1 MAVSSFRKACW
12 VVGVGLMVLGCYKQ
26 AEAQTPNP
34 AGRGQAVPATYSFVL
49 RGVPMEAALQQL
61 VRTTKIDLAYDP
73 ALVAA
78 KQVYCVAEE
87 QPAEAVLRCVLQGS
101 GLDFYRLSSGMYVV
115 SLAAATAPRYGRL
128 LGVVVDRQTGMPL
141 PDAHLLLADG
151 AIATTTNELG
161 RFSLAQLKPGA
172 YRLTASYVG
181 YTSAMDSVVV
191 PPGGTE
197 VAVVSME
204 ARPVVVEPVV
214 IDGMPWRQPSDE
226 LGTATNADDDLRPA
240 GSEDVVRSLDA
251 LMGVRVSDV
260 TADVHVQGGEAGEHQ
275 FLLDGAPVYLPVNL
289 GSLIGPF
296 SPFAI
301 GRLTVQKAGF
311 GAEHGSQISGVIQA
325 EHALDGAS
333 PRGLDVQLDPMS
345 LNARLQLRRDK
356 PGHTGAALMTSARY
370 GLWDVYRPPA
380 VQELLRDWDTADPFM
395 MGAFARGT
403 PMGEEDPAARYFRE
417 VPSMGAPRLGFHDFH
432 AASRVRFGL
441 LQSLHASAYWGRRG
455 LDHDP
460 HGLEAVPT
468 SVYRDAY
475 VWENAVGT
483 LRYESV
489 LSARMLLSTRLR
501 GSYYRLQHDFGTEEV
516 AAAALRSG
524 EDGNRITEGAA
535 EARMDY
541 AASDRVHLQAG
552 LEGIYTTSRFR
563 VQGTQP
569 QPIDHAFAAW
579 RGAGFLTSRIHLGA
593 RLQLDAGVRL
603 THLDARRPLY
613 AEPRLALRFDQ
624 DRSPFGP
631 WSIRGAAGYYRQFVG
646 QFDVS
651 SLSPR
656 ALLSTTRVW
665 MTVDSTVAP
674 PEAYHLAAE
683 LLLRPDPTW
692 TLRAE
697 AYFKHQMHLLSVNYA
712 AQPPA
717 GTSGASFPQRAFLV
731 DGEGYAHGVAVR
743 AEKGLERGTLKLGY
757 EYGYVERGTDNLEL
771 FGGNFYVVPW
781 NEPHRLEL
789 ALDWKPYRHV
799 TMLGRWRGIW
809 GRRWGF
815 RQAYYDFI
823 GAYRTLSE
831 TIPQPVQQ
839 NIREH
844 IKAYNLKKPAEHRL
858 SPFYQLDLSLAY
870 TRRLGSLGIQGRI
883 DLLNVFDQRNTADWR
898 FVADRALYDQRQLLR
913 RDSRLV
919 QPFTPSLAVRL
930 KW

>member
-1 MAVSSFRKACW
+1 MA
-12 VVGVGLMVLGCYKQ
+12 GIGLIALSLCGQ
-26 AEAQTPNP
+26 ARAQTPNV
-34 AGRGQAVPATYSFVL
+34 RATYSFVL

-61 VRTTKIDLAYDP
+61 VRTTQIDLAYDP
-73 ALVAA
+73 ALVAS

-87 QPAEAVLRCVLQGS
+87 QSAEAVLRCILEGT

-115 SLAAATAPRYGRL
+115 SQAASTTPRYGRL
-128 LGVVVDRQTGMPL
+128 LGVVVDRQTGAPL
-141 PDAHLLLADG
+141 PEAHLLLADG
-151 AIATTTNELG
+151 TIATTTNELG
-161 RFSLAQLKPGA
+161 RFSIAQLKPGA

-181 YTSAMDSVVV
+181 YDSAADSVVV

-197 VAVVSME
+197 VTVVSME
-204 ARPVVVEPVV
+204 ARTVVVEPVV
-214 IDGMPWRQPSDE
+214 IDGMQWRQPSGE
-226 LGTATNADDDLRPA
+226 LGAATNAGDDLRPA
-240 GSEDVVRSLDA
+240 GSQDVVRSLDA

-333 PRGLDVQLDPMS
+333 IRALDVQADPMS

-380 VQELLRDWDTADPFM
+380 VQQLLRDWDTADPFM

-403 PMGEEDPAARYFRE
+403 PTGEENPATRYFRG
-417 VPSMGAPRLGFHDFH
+417 VPSTGAPRLAFHDVH

-441 LQSLHASAYWGRRG
+441 LQSLHASAYWGRRA
-455 LDHDP
+455 LDHDRN
-460 HGLEAVPT
+460 GLATASP
-468 SVYRDAY
+468 SSYRDAY

-489 LSARMLLSTRLR
+489 LNARMLLSTRLR
-501 GSYYRLQHDFGTEEV
+501 GSYYRLQHDFGAE
-516 AAAALRSG
+516 AAAEALRDG

-552 LEGIYTTSRFR
+552 VEGVYTTSRFR

-579 RGAGFLTSRIHLGA
+579 RAAGFVTSRIHLGA
-593 RLQLDAGVRL
+593 HLQLDAGLRL
-603 THLDARRPLY
+603 THLDAGRPLY

-624 DRSPFGP
+624 ASSPVGP

-692 TLRAE
+692 MLRAE

-743 AEKGLERGTLKLGY
+743 AEKALERGTLKLGY

-844 IKAYNLKKPAEHRL
+844 INAYNLKKPAQHRL

-870 TRRLGSLGIQGRI
+870 TRRVGGLGVQGRI

-898 FVADRALYDQRQLLR
+898 FVADRAYYDQEQLLR